1 MCAVAQEE
9 QIHVTAILSCL
20 KGNQM
25 SSTWADI
32 AKQQVLPTEEVMLCQ
47 WIQDQGAAGMYYGG
61 LSINRPLNQLG

>member
-32 AKQQVLPTEEVMLCQ
+32 AKQQVLPTEEVM
-47 WIQDQGAAGMYYGG
+47 
-61 LSINRPLNQLG
+61 